1 VERIRS
7 FFIDPSKIG
16 FFKGILES
24 YEDVAIMTVIDGRV
38 GRIDLIYPIF
48 SEDTLEGI
56 MVDMERYS
64 IQFREAP
71 DDR

>member
-1 VERIRS
+1 VERTRS
-7 FFIDPSKIG
+7 FFIDPAKIG

-24 YEDVAIMTVIDGRV
+24 YEDVAIMTVIDGRA
-38 GRIDLIYPIF
+38 GRIDLVYPVF

-56 MVDMERYS
+56 MADMERYG